1 MGLAGV
7 GGPGFEHGYSPPQL
21 GLMPC
26 LFPSVQTRRVL

>member
-7 GGPGFEHGYSPPQL
+7 GVEHGYSPPQL
-21 GLMPC
+21 GFMPC